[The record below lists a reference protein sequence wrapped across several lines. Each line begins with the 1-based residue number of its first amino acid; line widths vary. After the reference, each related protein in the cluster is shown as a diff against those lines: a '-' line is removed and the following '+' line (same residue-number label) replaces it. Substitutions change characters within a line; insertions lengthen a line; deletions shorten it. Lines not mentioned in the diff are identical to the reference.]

1 MSINDLQPYWDR
13 NFLSK
18 GKKFILVAIYELRY
32 FDIEKRFYPTRLS
45 LSISICGSAKE
56 SGTNQEEF
64 IIVETNYRI
73 YAYTGTIL
81 NTGISIHGPV
91 FFGIFVYR

>member
-1 MSINDLQPYWDR
+1 MLM
-13 NFLSK
+13 K
-18 GKKFILVAIYELRY
+18 ILKIVTSMGSQTWILY
-32 FDIEKRFYPTRLS
+32 FDIWKRFYPTRLS

-73 YAYTGTIL
+73 YAYTGTVL
-81 NTGISIHGPV
+81 FHLFSAYNQA
-91 FFGIFVYR
+91 